1 MTSFQSVLTRAS
13 TALALCAGLALPAQ
27 AADAV
32 LDLSFDL
39 AQRITSNPS
48 FWGGQ
53 GYPAFSAPYEIMLA
67 EGDTLDLTID
77 FLGDQTLTL
86 TNTFYLWAFSYA
98 LEPATDVLGEGTVSL
113 LGADGQAF
121 FTSSVSQ
128 TTESAAHFGQQ
139 FFEQDFKGELGGT
152 VVVYGIRYQ
161 GTVLDY
167 LADGVTIRPYDM
179 PGMYVGA
186 DVVVASVPEPGS
198 WALMAA
204 GLAFFAGIAR
214 RRGRAG

>member
-1 MTSFQSVLTRAS
+1 MTAFRSFLTRSA
-13 TALALCAGLALPAQ
+13 AAVVLAAGLALPAH
-27 AADAV
+27 AAGAV

-39 AQRITSNPS
+39 AQPVSTNPS

-67 EGDTLDLTID
+67 EGDSLDLTID

-98 LEPATDVLGEGTVSL
+98 QEPATDVLGVGTVSL

-128 TTESAAHFGQQ
+128 TLESSAHFGQQ
-139 FFEQDFKGELGGT
+139 FFQQDFNGELTGT

-167 LADGVTIRPYDM
+167 AAEGVTSRSYYM
-179 PGMYVGA
+179 PAMYVGA
-186 DVVVASVPEPGS
+186 DAVVASVPEPGS
-198 WALMAA
+198 WALMGA
-204 GLAFFAGIAR
+204 GLALFAGMAR